1 MRILFLHS
9 SSDAYGASK
18 IFLQTVAIA
27 QKNGHTAM
35 VVLSN
40 KGSLEQSLIDMDV
53 EVQIV
58 NLGIIRRQY
67 FNLAGI
73 INRFQ
78 KWRNAAGVL
87 TAFQTASV
95 VASRRVE

>member
-9 SSDAYGASK
+9 SSDTYGASK

-27 QKNGHTAM
+27 QKNGHTAI

-40 KGSLEQSLIDMDV
+40 KGSLEDSFKAMGA
-53 EVQIV
+53 EVHIV

-67 FNLAGI
+67 FNLSGI
-73 INRFQ
+73 ING
-78 KWRNAAGVL
+78 AIYIIHTIA
-87 TAFQTASV
+87 
-95 VASRRVE
+95 